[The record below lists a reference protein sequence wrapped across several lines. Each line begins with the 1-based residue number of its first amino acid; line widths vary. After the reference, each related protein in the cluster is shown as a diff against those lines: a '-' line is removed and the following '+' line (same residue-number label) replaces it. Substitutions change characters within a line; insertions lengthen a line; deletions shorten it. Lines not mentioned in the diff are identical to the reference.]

1 MSWTG
6 VTPGVKA
13 AKAGHDVIF
22 SPGEYAYIDHYQTK
36 EIHKEPKAIGGY
48 LPVEKVYSY
57 NPLPDTLSVEARKH
71 IIGVQANLWT
81 EYVPYETQAEY
92 MLLPR
97 VAALAEVQW
106 LPVNKKDYDA
116 FHKRL
121 TRLARLYDRYGY
133 TYALHAWPERYNH
146 QRSVW

>member
-1 MSWTG
+1 
-6 VTPGVKA
+6 
-13 AKAGHDVIF
+13 
-22 SPGEYAYIDHYQTK
+22 
-36 EIHKEPKAIGGY
+36 
-48 LPVEKVYSY
+48 
-57 NPLPDTLSVEARKH
+57 
-71 IIGVQANLWT
+71 
-81 EYVPYETQAEY
+81 

-133 TYALHAWPERYNH
+133 TYALHACLKDTITNALFGNFDA
-146 QRSVW
+146 SNLV